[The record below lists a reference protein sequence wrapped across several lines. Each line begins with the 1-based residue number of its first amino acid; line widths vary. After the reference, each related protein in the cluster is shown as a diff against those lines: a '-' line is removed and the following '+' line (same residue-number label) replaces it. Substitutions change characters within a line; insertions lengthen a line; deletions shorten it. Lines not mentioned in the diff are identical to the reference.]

1 MIPLLIYNGKAR
13 QSQNELF
20 ITFSISFSPPGKLL
34 VQIDVTQ
41 KNKSKNS
48 PEAVETTKENPER
61 SKIGR
66 ATARQVLIQ

>member
-1 MIPLLIYNGKAR
+1 MEKPGNAR
-13 QSQNELF
+13 LSKTEPF
-20 ITFSISFSPPGKLL
+20 RTFSISFSPPGKLL

-41 KNKSKNS
+41 KNKNKNS
-48 PEAVETTKENPER
+48 PEAVETTKENPKR

>member
-1 MIPLLIYNGKAR
+1 MEKPGNAR
-13 QSQNELF
+13 LSKTEPF
-20 ITFSISFSPPGKLL
+20 RTFSISFSPPGKLL

-48 PEAVETTKENPER
+48 PEAVETTKENPKR